1 MKKRAFT
8 LMELIIVLIIIG
20 ILSTLGIAY
29 FDPMKENALDN
40 EARANLRLIIAAERT
55 RRMEAGAF
63 YASASPHETNINT
76 NLRLLLPAQANRNWN
91 YVTTVIA
98 SVPQQACAQ
107 ATRNGAGARTW
118 CYRSGTV
125 ASPQTDPVRNTCAAS
140 CP

>member
-29 FDPMKENALDN
+29 FDPMRESALDN

-55 RRMEAGAF
+55 LRMETNAF

-98 SVPQQACAQ
+98 ASGQACAQ

-118 CYRSGTV
+118 CYRSGTT
-125 ASPQTDPVRNTCAAS
+125 ASPQADPVRSTCAAS